1 MKRKILFLFL
11 IGFIV
16 LSACEKQMTL
26 GKLSGKWDL
35 QYYKIDGVEQDTTGG
50 TYLEFGLSSSNGEY
64 NGGFIGKDKDPNSSG
79 FFKANTFEYLYF
91 ARKNRLILIYD
102 TGFKEELTIKKMK
115 ALPPFLSYS
124 DEETAK
130 EQYMIITKDNQ
141 ELKFVKRWEE

>member
-1 MKRKILFLFL
+1 MKGTILFLSL
-11 IGFIV
+11 IGFIL

-35 QYYKIDGVEQDTTGG
+35 VYHKIDGVEQDTTGG
-50 TYLEFGLSSSNGEY
+50 VYLEFGVAGTG
-64 NGGFIGKDKDPNSSG
+64 GGFIGKDKDPNSAG

-102 TGFKEELTIKKMK
+102 TGFREEITIKKMK

-130 EQYMIITKDNQ
+130 EEYMILTKDNQ

>member
-1 MKRKILFLFL
+1 MKRSLLFSFL
-11 IGFIV
+11 IGWV
-16 LSACEKQMTL
+16 LMLGCEKRMTL
-26 GKLSGKWDL
+26 GKLDGKWDL
-35 QYYKIDGVEQDTTGG
+35 QYYKIDGVEQDTSGG
-50 TYLEFGLSSSNGEY
+50 TYLEFKFTDSK
-64 NGGFIGKDKDPNSSG
+64 GFIGKDAAPNGSG

-130 EQYMIITKDNQ
+130 EEYMILTKDNQ

>member
-1 MKRKILFLFL
+1 MKRNILFLFL

-26 GKLSGKWDL
+26 GKLNGKWDIV
-35 QYYKIDGVEQDTTGG
+35 YHKIDGVEQDTTGG
-50 TYLEFGLSSSNGEY
+50 VFLLFGATTG
-64 NGGFIGKDKDPNSSG
+64 GGFIGKDKDPNSSG

-102 TGFKEELTIKKMK
+102 TGFKEEITIKKMK
-115 ALPPFLSYS
+115 ALPPFLSYDS
-124 DEETAK
+124 EEVAK
-130 EQYMIITKDNQ
+130 EEYMILTKDNQ